1 MVLASS
7 RWDCLTAGRAN
18 QPYVNDPD
26 ASSRGVLVPSGRVL
40 VRGHIDSLDAELI
53 SSLPRSVT
61 DTFAFDVL
69 GLTIAG
75 PRSFESFPLP
85 STNITALV
93 VKSNGYTAIHWLLNL
108 DREHFVFQIS
118 SEIRHVMVNHD
129 AVPTK
134 AGTVICCHSSVSEYP
149 Y

>member
-18 QPYVNDPD
+18 QAYVNDPD
-26 ASSRGVLVPSGRVL
+26 ASSRGVLVPSRRVL

-75 PRSFESFPLP
+75 PRSFESFPLL

-93 VKSNGYTAIHWLLNL
+93 VKSSGRTAL
-108 DREHFVFQIS
+108 S
-118 SEIRHVMVNHD
+118 TS
-129 AVPTK
+129 
-134 AGTVICCHSSVSEYP
+134 Y
-149 Y
+149 